1 MNSEIKDQLLEQ
13 VHQLRSQLP
22 FRIEDQAQSHV
33 AEDSLHR
40 TIDELEAIIEKAN
53 TDLCESTERF
63 SHAMRGAND
72 GLWDWNLETDEVY
85 YSPRWKSMLG
95 YEESELEGSLDTWK
109 ALVHPDDKDSV
120 LEQIEDYLEG
130 RSDSFEAEMRMIH
143 KDGHEV
149 VVLSRAFL
157 VRNEARNEANEK
169 PARMVGTH
177 VDITE
182 RTRSEEFILATSDIL
197 KMIATREPASD
208 IYDAIALLYE
218 SRHPGMRCSML
229 ILVGN
234 KLMHGGAPSLPEEYC
249 DAVNGLENGPTVGSC
264 GTATYH
270 GKQVLVEDIE
280 TDPKWAKIKH
290 VALPHGMRCCWSEP
304 IKNSRG
310 EVLGAFGMYYDHPA
324 LPNESEANDL
334 ASAARLAGIIMER
347 EKSEHELNKYRHH
360 LEELVEQRTLELEAA
375 KREAEEA
382 NKAKSNFLSS
392 MSHELRTPLNAIIG
406 FGQVLISDPSKLLSN
421 DQEEGLGHILKS
433 GEHLLELINEILD
446 LSQIEAGKVS
456 LTIEPVN
463 LREVVNEAVELVQTL
478 ADKHDVRVVNSVS
491 SHLSPDLGVIA
502 DHLRLKQVLLNL
514 LSNGIKYNKPGG
526 TVSIR
531 VVSDETQ
538 HRVVIQDTGRGI
550 DKKDIATLFEPFN
563 RLGAEA
569 TTIEGTGIGL
579 TITKRLVEVM
589 DGSLSLASTPGK
601 GSAFT
606 VALDAG
612 ELVKSSQSRNKVLP
626 DESPASIGGGQK
638 TILYVEDNNV
648 NVRLVQTILRRRPDI
663 RLVVAETGGAGIDL
677 AEQELP
683 SLILMDMQL
692 PDMNG
697 LDALRA
703 IQEKAVT
710 ANIPVVGVSADAMPE
725 VIKAT
730 EKEGFCDYITKPFR
744 IDHFLKV
751 VNSCMCS
758 DQLPRRANPSSETAL
773 QNHRSRIAEG
783 PSEEIAVLS
792 A

>member
-1 MNSEIKDQLLEQ
+1 MNSEIKDRLLEQ
-13 VHQLRSQLP
+13 IQQLRSQLP
-22 FRIEDQAQSHV
+22 VWDRAQRDLV
-33 AEDSLHR
+33 EDSLSH
-40 TIDELEAIIEKAN
+40 TIDEMEAMIEKAN
-53 TDLCESTERF
+53 TDICESAERF

-109 ALVHPDDKDSV
+109 ALVHPDDRDPV

-130 RSDSFEAEMRMIH
+130 RSDSFEAEMRMFH
-143 KDGHEV
+143 KEGHEV

-157 VRNEARNEANEK
+157 VTSDSDDR

-218 SRHPGMRCSML
+218 SRHPGLRCSML

-234 KLMHGGAPSLPEEYC
+234 KLMHGGAPSLPQEYC
-249 DAVNGLENGPTVGSC
+249 DAVNGLENGPEVGSC

-270 GKQVLVEDIE
+270 GVQVLVEDIE

-310 EVLGAFGMYYDHPA
+310 EVLGAFGMYYNHPA

-347 EKSEHELNKYRHH
+347 EKSEHELNQYRHH
-360 LEELVEQRTLELEAA
+360 LEELVDQRTLELEAT

-406 FGQVLISDPSKLLSN
+406 FGQVLMSDPSSPLSG
-421 DQEEGLGHILKS
+421 DQEEGLSHILKS

-446 LSQIEAGKVS
+446 LSQIEAGKIS
-456 LTIEPVN
+456 LNIEPIN
-463 LREVVNEAVELVQTL
+463 LRVVVDEAVELVQTL
-478 ADKHDVRVVNSVS
+478 AEKHGVRVVNNLS
-491 SHLSPDLGVIA
+491 SQPSPDLCVIA

-526 TVSIR
+526 TVSIQ
-531 VVSDETQ
+531 VVSDRSQ
-538 HRVVIQDTGRGI
+538 HRIVVEDSGRGI
-550 DKKDIATLFEPFN
+550 EKKDIATLFEPFN

-569 TTIEGTGIGL
+569 TSIEGTGIGL
-579 TITKRLVEVM
+579 TITRRLVEVM
-589 DGSLSLASTPGK
+589 EGSLSLESTPGK
-601 GSAFT
+601 GSTFM
-606 VALDAG
+606 VALNAG
-612 ELVKSSQSRNKVLP
+612 ELVESEQPQGNVLP
-626 DESPASIGGGQK
+626 ESPALVEGGQK
-638 TILYVEDNNV
+638 TILYVEDNHV

-663 RLVVAETGGAGIDL
+663 RLVVAETGGAGIAL

-692 PDMNG
+692 PDMDG

-703 IQEKAVT
+703 IQKTATT

-730 EKEGFCDYITKPFR
+730 EKEGFRDYITKPFR
-744 IDHFLKV
+744 VDHFLRV
-751 VNSCMCS
+751 VNSHICS
-758 DQLPRRANPSSETAL
+758 DEVPPRGLPSSKASETAI
-773 QNHRSRIAEG
+773 QNHRSRIAER
-783 PSEEIAVLS
+783 PNEDAVLS